1 MTLRP
6 SSTDRGHARKTGPV
20 SEITGGVK
28 SFDHEKG
35 EYVKPGEDVE
45 TKTDM
50 EAVKAKIGTMS
61 GKEIDEF
68 MTEQFDQKIDR
79 RKFRTD
85 EAVRVEA
92 LKILNNFI

>member
-28 SFDHEKG
+28 SFDPEKG
-35 EYVKPGEDVE
+35 EYVNPSEDIE

-50 EAVKAKIGTMS
+50 DAVKAQIDTMT
-61 GKEIDEF
+61 GKEIDAL
-68 MTEQFDQKIDR
+68 MTEQFNQKIDR

-85 EAVRVEA
+85 DAVRVEA
-92 LKILNNFI
+92 LKILNNFM

>member
-6 SSTDRGHARKTGPV
+6 SSTDRGHARKAGPV

-35 EYVKPGEDVE
+35 EYVLPGDTV
-45 TKTDM
+45 TRTDM
-50 EAVKAKIGTMS
+50 DAVKAKLKTMS
-61 GKEIDEF
+61 GKEIDDL
-68 MTEQFDQKIDR
+68 MTEQFNQKIDR

-85 EAVRVEA
+85 DAVRVEA
-92 LKILNNFI
+92 LKILNNFM